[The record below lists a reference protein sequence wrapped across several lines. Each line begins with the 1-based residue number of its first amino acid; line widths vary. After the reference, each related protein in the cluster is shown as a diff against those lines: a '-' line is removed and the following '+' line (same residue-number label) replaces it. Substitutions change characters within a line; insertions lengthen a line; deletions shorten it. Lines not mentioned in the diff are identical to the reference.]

1 MTKISD
7 TPDVSLPPLP
17 KAWKSLGRA
26 FLDTH
31 RTMGEKPCLVDST
44 GARLNY
50 KETLLRTM
58 VLAMALKK
66 QLGDEKYIGVYLPPC
81 APAAIVN
88 FAITL
93 LGKVPVNLNY
103 TVGKEVLDSCSQL
116 AGLKT
121 TITSEKALL
130 KFPARPEGRL
140 IMLEKLPPQI
150 SKGDKALG
158 FLLARFAP
166 MWLRT
171 LFLPGL
177 RNEKPDNIATV
188 IFTSGSTGIPKG
200 VVLSHHNILSNIWAV
215 ENHLGLKPDTGMLG
229 ILPFFHSF
237 GFTVTLWAVQILGKM
252 VALHHNPLESR
263 TIGKLLEQNPV
274 SLLVATPT
282 FMGNYISRLEKSQFV
297 HVRRVLLGAEKLPK
311 DLSDRIEAVLG
322 IRALE
327 GYGCTELS
335 PVVSLNVDHTIKT
348 GAGKEVDGIRA
359 GSVGR
364 AIPGTACKTVH
375 TETFADLPVGETG
388 LLAFKGPQV
397 MQGYLHNEKATA
409 DSVRDGWYVTGDIG
423 RLDEDGFIFI
433 TDRLARFAK
442 VGGEMVP
449 LKGVEDAIRSTC
461 ELEPN
466 SVAVVKLSDPTRGE
480 KLVVCHVPLPI
491 SPKEVIE
498 KLNAST
504 MPKLWIPDSRSFF
517 EVETIPILG
526 SGKTDYKGIE
536 KLAGEKFGK

>member
-1 MTKISD
+1 MPKISD
-7 TPDVSLPPLP
+7 QPDIALPPLP

-26 FLDTH
+26 FLDMH
-31 RTMGEKPCLVDST
+31 AKIGDKPCLVDST
-44 GARLNY
+44 GAKLTY

-66 QLGDEKYIGVYLPPC
+66 QLGDEKYIGIYLPPC

-103 TVGKEVLDSCSQL
+103 TIGKEVLDSCVKL
-116 AGLKT
+116 AEIKT

-130 KFPARPEGRL
+130 KFPSRPEGRL
-140 IMLEKLPPQI
+140 IMLERLPAQI
-150 SKGDKALG
+150 TKGDKGLG

-166 MWLRT
+166 NWLRSF
-171 LFLPGL
+171 FLPGL

-200 VVLSHHNILSNIWAV
+200 VVLSHYNILSNIWAV
-215 ENHLGLKPDTGMLG
+215 ECHLGLENDTGMLG

-311 DLSDRIEAVLG
+311 DLSDRIQAVLN

-335 PVVSLNVDHTIKT
+335 PVISLNVDHDLKT
-348 GAGKEVDGIRA
+348 GGGKTVDGIRA

-364 AIPGTACKTVH
+364 PIPGTASKTVGP
-375 TETFADLPVGETG
+375 ETGDDLPSGETG

-409 DSVRDGWYVTGDIG
+409 ESIKDGWYITGDIG
-423 RLDEDGFIFI
+423 RIDEDGFIFI

-442 VGGEMVP
+442 IGGEMVP
-449 LKGVEDAIRSTC
+449 LKGVEDAIRGVC

-466 SVAVVKLSDPTRGE
+466 SVAVVKLADSSRGE
-480 KLVVCHVPLPI
+480 KLVVCHVPIAL
-491 SPKEVIE
+491 SPKEVVE
-498 KLNAST
+498 KLNQST
-504 MPKLWIPDSRSFF
+504 MPKLWIPDSRQFF

-536 KLAGEKFGK
+536 KMAEERFPS

>member
-1 MTKISD
+1 
-7 TPDVSLPPLP
+7 
-17 KAWKSLGRA
+17 
-26 FLDTH
+26 
-31 RTMGEKPCLVDST
+31 
-44 GARLNY
+44 
-50 KETLLRTM
+50 M

-66 QLGDEKYIGVYLPPC
+66 QLGDEKFIGVYLPPC

-103 TVGKEVLDSCSQL
+103 TVGKDVLDSCSEL

-140 IMLEKLPPQI
+140 IMLEKLPAQI

-166 MWLRT
+166 MWLRSM
-171 LFLPGL
+171 FLPGL
-177 RNEKPDNIATV
+177 RDEKPDNIATV
-188 IFTSGSTGIPKG
+188 IFTSGSTGVPKG

-215 ENHLGLKPDTGMLG
+215 ENHLGLASDTGMLG

-311 DLSDRIEAVLG
+311 DLSDRIEALLG

-335 PVVSLNVDHTIKT
+335 PVVSLNVDHSLKT
-348 GAGKEVDGIRA
+348 SSGKEVDGIRP

-364 AIPGTACKTVH
+364 AIPGTACKTVQV
-375 TETFADLPVGETG
+375 ETMEDLPPGETG

-397 MQGYLHNEKATA
+397 MQGYLQNEKATA
-409 DSVRDGWYVTGDIG
+409 DSIRDGWYITGDIG
-423 RLDEDGFIFI
+423 RLDDDGFIFI

-466 SVAVVKLSDPTRGE
+466 SVAVVKLSDATRGE
-480 KLVVCHVPLPI
+480 KLVVCHIPLPM
-491 SPKEVIE
+491 SPREVID

-536 KLAGEKFGK
+536 KMAEEKFKK